1 MQREFA
7 PSPFLLIHRVALP
20 LSVARPLHANWQT
33 SAGHS
38 YRDRPPI
45 FANYDARPTP
55 REPAEPRSPIPCPLI
70 SKRAPSSPPPSPPL
84 PMHATRL
91 PFLFLYFFPFL
102 VSSSSSPSFCSF
114 LLPSS
119 LSSPLL
125 LLILILLFAPLYRI
139 LHFRTYHVSKYVI
152 FQLRDD
158 LWCYVMGLSV
168 RIFGYCYFFS
178 RVF

>member
-70 SKRAPSSPPPSPPL
+70 SKRAPSSPLPSLPPNARDTPPFSFPL
-84 PMHATRL
+84 
-91 PFLFLYFFPFL
+91 FFPLSRFVFLLAVLLFFPPPFFL
-102 VSSSSSPSFCSF
+102 VLSSSSSYSYSSFCSIVSYF
-114 LLPSS
+114 ALSYVPRKQVRDLP
-119 LSSPLL
+119 
-125 LLILILLFAPLYRI
+125 ATR
-139 LHFRTYHVSKYVI
+139 
-152 FQLRDD
+152 
-158 LWCYVMGLSV
+158 
-168 RIFGYCYFFS
+168 
-178 RVF
+178 

>member
-70 SKRAPSSPPPSPPL
+70 SKRAPSSSSLPPSQCTR
-84 PMHATRL
+84 HASLFFSSIFSPFSFRL
-91 PFLFLYFFPFL
+91 PPRRPFVLSSSLLPCPLLFFFLFLFF
-102 VSSSSSPSFCSF
+102 F
-114 LLPSS
+114 LLHC
-119 LSSPLL
+119 
-125 LLILILLFAPLYRI
+125 IVFCT
-139 LHFRTYHVSKYVI
+139 FVRTT
-152 FQLRDD
+152 
-158 LWCYVMGLSV
+158 
-168 RIFGYCYFFS
+168 
-178 RVF
+178 